1 MEGRMEQ
8 VLNQGLKQKQELGLR
23 LSQKMTQSLEI
34 LQKNSLEITEEIIHE
49 QENNPFLEV
58 VRPDQYVDA
67 FSEMEPDRAVRDRER
82 DLQDREL
89 ADAPVEVFDDAAPL
103 NFDDRNAASADDG
116 FSVHEYEELEANTF
130 EGVRM
135 KSSNDADDDINLEQF
150 VREEKTFEQKLEI
163 QIGLTDNPDAIKN
176 IMVSMCYSLDDL
188 GFLPA
193 PDEELAERFREPLE
207 SVREAR
213 ELLKRIDSPA
223 LGCGSRNLTEYL
235 KFMIL
240 ESGTLSLGGSMSGLA
255 ERLFGD
261 ESLIS
266 LLEGKAFARLSSKLG
281 ATYEELGEFLTLVQN
296 RVSPFPK
303 KGFSRELTQ
312 LVKEDIEVRL
322 GEEGN
327 LEVKYNNRILPMV
340 RIDTEAYSLMKSG
353 NLTAEQKDENRRL
366 YDKAANIVSSLD
378 DREKTIVKVTRSIFL
393 HQIDFM
399 RHGIDFIKPL
409 TLEVIAREI
418 GHDIST
424 VSRATNGK
432 YVKTPFGLF
441 ELKFFFAKQ
450 VKDNMATNLRVD
462 KKIAEIIENEDKNS
476 PLSDDEIALRL
487 KEEGIEIA
495 RRTVAKRRTM
505 LKIPSAHERKNDFRF
520 TSGRSVNV

>member
-1 MEGRMEQ
+1 MEQ
-8 VLNQGLKQKQELGLR
+8 SLNQGLKQRQELGLR

-34 LQKNSLEITEEIIHE
+34 LQKNSLEIAEEIIRE

-58 VRPDQYVDA
+58 VKPDQYVDS
-67 FSEMEPDRAVRDRER
+67 FSEMEPDTAVRDRER
-82 DLQDREL
+82 DLRSREL
-89 ADAPVEVFDDAAPL
+89 ADVPVEVFEDAAPL
-103 NFDDRNAASADDG
+103 NFGDDKNTGSVYEDEFSA
-116 FSVHEYEELEANTF
+116 HEYEELEANTF

-135 KSSNDADDDINLEQF
+135 KNSNDADDDINLEQF
-150 VREEKTFEQKLEI
+150 VREEKTFEQALEL
-163 QIGLTDNPDAIKN
+163 QIGLTNIPDEMKN
-176 IMVSMCYSLDDL
+176 LMVSMCYSLDDL
-188 GFLPA
+188 GFLQV
-193 PDEELAERFREPLE
+193 PDEELAERFGV
-207 SVREAR
+207 SAGDVGEAR

-223 LGCGSRNLTEYL
+223 LGCGSRSLTEYL
-235 KFMIL
+235 RFMIL
-240 ESGTLSLGGSMSGLA
+240 ESGALSLSSGMRGLA

-261 ESLIS
+261 ETLMS
-266 LLEGKAFARLSSKLG
+266 LLESKAFAKVSSKLG
-281 ATYEELGEFLTLVQN
+281 ATYDELGDFLMVVQN

-322 GEEGN
+322 DEEGS
-327 LEVKYNNRILPMV
+327 LAVKYNNRILPMV
-340 RIDTEAYSLMKSG
+340 RIDSEAYSLMKSG
-353 NLTAEQKDENRRL
+353 NLTSMQKEENKRL
-366 YDKAANIVSSLD
+366 YDKAANIVASLD

-399 RHGIDFIKPL
+399 RHGIDYIKPL

-424 VSRATNGK
+424 VSRATSGK
-432 YVKTPFGLF
+432 YVKTPFGVF

-462 KKIAEIIENEDKNS
+462 KKIAEIIDNEDKNS

-487 KEEGIEIA
+487 RDEGIEIA

-505 LKIPSAHERKNDFRF
+505 LKIPSAHERKNEFRF
-520 TSGRSVNV
+520 TSGRNANV